1 MAHPTKHCTIPSTNR
16 LQITYR
22 VITLCAVSLSLFSM
36 PVTATPVYRASVRLM
51 PPVQQTAKNGA
62 TANESDVRTLEQG
75 TPVERELTGGGVHS
89 YLIKATT
96 EQFFSVTVDQ
106 RGIDVVMTLFAP
118 DGKQVTEVDSPNGKQ
133 GPEVVSVVAN
143 TSGDY
148 RLEVRSSDKV
158 AAGQYEVKIEAL
170 RDATPQDKTENLAAM
185 LIAAKTE
192 EARAALLSR
201 EKELMTKELLH
212 ALKGQG
218 KRFEPQ
224 HLATALTSY
233 LLAQRVAEQI
243 GDRAETAAILGS
255 IGSVYIGLGNNA
267 QSLTYS
273 RQSLAAF
280 EALGQKV
287 EAARAL
293 NQIGIAHH
301 NSGNFTEALEHYQKS
316 LVIRQEVG
324 DKAKIAET
332 VRNIGNIHTV
342 QGRYDEALEYYQQS
356 LTFIAASGDDSGLA
370 SALNNIGV
378 VYENQGNLAEAMALY
393 RKSLTI
399 RERLGNKLRIAIAL
413 NNIGSIYR
421 MQGNYQQ
428 ALDYLQRSLGIR
440 QSLGDKFGISSSLNN
455 IGAIYRE
462 EGDSTLALKHFQQSL
477 AVAGEMGN
485 KGLIAILLNEIGNI
499 SYNTNDYLKASECYE
514 KSLAISEASGIKVET
529 AKSLNG
535 IARVSYAEG
544 KHRQASESAERAATI
559 ARQINTR
566 HQLSAALTIAGMAYR
581 AIGQPDRARAAFA
594 EAINVVEFLR
604 SNVGGQESR
613 TSYFATAQQPYELYI
628 DLLMQLHKQRP
639 SEGHDALA
647 LQTNERAR
655 ARSLLEALS
664 EARADIRQG
673 VDTELLRHERGL
685 QQRLNATAERHV
697 RLLSGKHT
705 EEQAATVKKEID
717 ALTAEFQDV
726 QAQIRQKSPR
736 YAALTQP
743 APLTLREIQTDVL
756 DADTLL
762 LEYALGEE
770 RSYLWAVT
778 PTSITSYELPKR
790 AEIDTAARRVYELL
804 SDHKLWTTT
813 GDAAGAQYAA
823 AAARLSQMVLAP
835 AVAQIQGKRLVIVA
849 DGGLQYVPFAAL
861 PAPALRDEGRGMR
874 DEKQKA
880 AHSLHPSALIPH
892 PLIVEHEMVS
902 LPSAST
908 LSALRRE
915 TANRQR
921 APKSVA
927 VLADPVFEKTD
938 ERVATAI
945 AVRSGSTRSGATET
959 ASNRAENP
967 DFQSANS
974 RLLLERAF
982 GLQPPTGD
990 TTGTMREALRVPRLP
1005 FTRREAEA
1013 ILAVTPTREGMKA
1026 LDFRASRQTAIS
1038 PGLAQHRIVHFA
1050 THGLLNS
1057 EHPELSGVV
1066 LSLVDEHG
1074 KPVDGFLRLHEIY
1087 NLNLPA
1093 EMVVLSACQTALGKE
1108 VKGEGLVGLTRG
1120 FMYAGAPRVVASL
1133 WKVND
1138 VATAELM
1145 KRFYSGMLKENLR
1158 PPAALRAAKIT
1169 IWKQKRWRSPYYW
1182 AAFELQGE
1190 WK

>member
-1 MAHPTKHCTIPSTNR
+1 
-16 LQITYR
+16 
-22 VITLCAVSLSLFSM
+22 
-36 PVTATPVYRASVRLM
+36 
-51 PPVQQTAKNGA
+51 
-62 TANESDVRTLEQG
+62 
-75 TPVERELTGGGVHS
+75 
-89 YLIKATT
+89 
-96 EQFFSVTVDQ
+96 
-106 RGIDVVMTLFAP
+106 
-118 DGKQVTEVDSPNGKQ
+118 
-133 GPEVVSVVAN
+133 
-143 TSGDY
+143 
-148 RLEVRSSDKV
+148 
-158 AAGQYEVKIEAL
+158 
-170 RDATPQDKTENLAAM
+170 
-185 LIAAKTE
+185 
-192 EARAALLSR
+192 
-201 EKELMTKELLH
+201 
-212 ALKGQG
+212 
-218 KRFEPQ
+218 
-224 HLATALTSY
+224 
-233 LLAQRVAEQI
+233 
-243 GDRAETAAILGS
+243 AILGS

-462 EGDSTLALKHFQQSL
+462 EGDSTLALKHFQQNL

-849 DGGLQYVPFAAL
+849 DGGLQYVPFGAL
-861 PAPALRDEGRGMR
+861 PKPQWSVSSGQWS
-874 DEKQKA
+874 EKSKNRPLTTD
-880 AHSLHPSALIPH
+880 HR
-892 PLIVEHEMVS
+892 PLISEHEIIS

-908 LSALRRE
+908 LSVLRRE
-915 TANRQR
+915 TANRQP

-945 AVRSGSTRSGATET
+945 AARVGGARSGATEP
-959 ASNRAENP
+959 ASNRAENS

-982 GLQPPTGD
+982 GQQPAIGEVG
-990 TTGTMREALRVPRLP
+990 GTMREALRIPRLP

-1108 VKGEGLVGLTRG
+1108 IKGEGLVGLTRG

-1158 PPAALRAAKIT
+1158 PAAALRVAKVAM
-1169 IWKQKRWRSPYYW
+1169 WKQKRWHSPYYW
-1182 AAFELQGE
+1182 VAFELQGE